1 MRRTPT
7 LFAGFATCLLAGA
20 LSVLPAV
27 AQEEGEPPT
36 TAGFDDSF
44 LPGFLT
50 AGGALDAP
58 APDVVITGRLGI
70 NVSPA
75 YFGSDDYELGPNGSI
90 RFDYI
95 RFPNGF
101 EFGSGQAVGF
111 RTGWG
116 LRGSV
121 RYIGDRVSKDYDEL
135 DGMENVHW
143 AMEAGLGIGY
153 EERNYRFF
161 ADMRYGFFGHD
172 SFVGDLG
179 ADAIA
184 YPIDGL
190 TLTLGPRIS
199 LGSDRF
205 ANTYFGVSSSEAVTS
220 DFNAYDASGGVLGA
234 GMTLGAR
241 YLLNERWG
249 IEGAATY
256 DRLMNDAADSPI
268 TKAGS
273 ADQYSFTI
281 GLTRRIGLDF

>member
-1 MRRTPT
+1 MRLLPT
-7 LFAGFATCLLAGA
+7 SFTGFAAAMVAGFVLA
-20 LSVLPAV
+20 LPV
-27 AQEEGEPPT
+27 TAQEIGAEAS

-50 AGGALDAP
+50 AGGALDSP
-58 APDVVITGRLGI
+58 TPDVVMTLRGGVK
-70 NVSPA
+70 VSPA
-75 YFGSDDYELGPNGSI
+75 YFGSSDSELNANGSL
-90 RFDYI
+90 RFDYV

-116 LRGSV
+116 LRGSM
-121 RYIGDRVSKDYDEL
+121 RYIGDRVSKDYSEL

-143 AMEAGLGIGY
+143 ALEAGLGVGY
-153 EERNYRFF
+153 EQRNYRFF

-190 TLTLGPRIS
+190 TLTLGPRVS

-205 ANTYFGVSSSEAVTS
+205 ANTYFGVSDSEAVTS
-220 DFNAYDASGGVLGA
+220 DFSAYDASGGVLGT
-234 GMTLGAR
+234 GMVLGAR

-256 DRLMNDAADSPI
+256 QRLLNDAADSPI

-273 ADQYSFTI
+273 PDQYTFTL